1 MSPQVFSDDQM
12 RMPFLPQERHFN
24 SMHRHEEKCAKS
36 PWRTLRITLALV
48 IASAQLASA
57 FHSSASSLSLGTNLA
72 VEHQRISV
80 FMVKGNCDEDSRV
93 LVQRARA
100 VLEKSKAK
108 LAAREES
115 ETSNSSSS
123 NTETMAAAV
132 GAGTP
137 FFAQL
142 SLDRELVVKSRDDKT
157 GLITANGEVMA
168 AISEQEDW
176 EMRSLS
182 EVFDNEMDENADVY
196 SLASQQL
203 AKRDVAASI
212 WNMRK
217 HLEVADFLKI
227 FDKGNYFIGETD

>member
-1 MSPQVFSDDQM
+1 
-12 RMPFLPQERHFN
+12 MPFLPQERHFN
-24 SMHRHEEKCAKS
+24 SMQRHEEKCAKS
-36 PWRTLRITLALV
+36 PWRTFRITLALV
-48 IASAQLASA
+48 IASAELASA
-57 FHSSASSLSLGTNLA
+57 FLSPASSLSLGTNLA

-80 FMVKGNCDEDSRV
+80 FMVEGNCDEDSRV